1 MSYVRTV
8 WSDRSCT
15 RPRTYSIVING
26 DSTSTFT
33 PSEGTIT
40 AAGTNVT
47 AAVMNNIEVELVAL
61 DTYLNNS
68 QNRSV
73 LTNPIFYCL

>member
-1 MSYVRTV
+1 V
-8 WSDRSCT
+8 DRSVS
-15 RPRTYSIVING
+15 RPRTYTIVVNG
-26 DSTSTFT
+26 DSSSTFT

-47 AAVMNNIEVELVAL
+47 AAIMNNIETELVTL